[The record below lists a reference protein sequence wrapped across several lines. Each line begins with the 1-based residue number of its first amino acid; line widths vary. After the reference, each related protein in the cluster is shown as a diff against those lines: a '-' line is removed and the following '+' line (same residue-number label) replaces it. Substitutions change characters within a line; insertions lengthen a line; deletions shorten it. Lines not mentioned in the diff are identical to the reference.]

1 MRALFDLL
9 TDPYDRQARATPAL
23 MVVLP
28 LLLPLVAHYGLKHP
42 ALTAVLAVLSSCG
55 AVYTL
60 SSIARGRGK
69 TLETKLIAKWGGLP
83 TTIALRHRDTHL
95 DSVTKRVRLPLN
107 FGALSPGF
115 MRRSCAEP
123 PASVART
130 AWG

>member
-28 LLLPLVAHYGLKHP
+28 LLFPIVAQYGLKHP
-42 ALTAVLAVLSSCG
+42 ALTAILAVMSSCG

-69 TLETKLIAKWGGLP
+69 VLETKLVAEWGGCLQP
-83 TTIALRHRDTHL
+83 SH
-95 DSVTKRVRLPLN
+95 
-107 FGALSPGF
+107 
-115 MRRSCAEP
+115 CA
-123 PASVART
+123 T
-130 AWG
+130 ATSI